1 VSVEQLPQAAGREGE
16 DIDSTAMEPAR
27 DLTGRVSTAVAVGG
41 STVIGASTGG
51 VVLMRWSAKR
61 TPGGSLDAS
70 NSFALTVEWLIWT
83 VALLILAAIW
93 GVTFVRARRRRTRV
107 VVSTVAVGLVTLG
120 LIGLAGG
127 S

>member
-1 VSVEQLPQAAGREGE
+1 
-16 DIDSTAMEPAR
+16 
-27 DLTGRVSTAVAVGG
+27 
-41 STVIGASTGG
+41 
-51 VVLMRWSAKR
+51 MRWSAKR

-70 NSFALTVEWLIWT
+70 NSFALSVEWLMWT

-107 VVSTVAVGLVTLG
+107 VVSTVAVGLVALG